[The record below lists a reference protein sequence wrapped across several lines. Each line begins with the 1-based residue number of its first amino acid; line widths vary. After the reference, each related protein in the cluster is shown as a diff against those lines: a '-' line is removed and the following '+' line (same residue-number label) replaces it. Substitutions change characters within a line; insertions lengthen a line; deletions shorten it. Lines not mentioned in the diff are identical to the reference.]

1 MNKKI
6 ISQKEASEQLKQYE
20 VRQRALKALRDHSFK
35 FNKIKEASKY
45 QKIINENKEKINFL
59 LSIIYWHKTAKKIFS
74 LLKKKTP

>member
-20 VRQRALKALRDHSFK
+20 VRQRALKALRDYNFK
-35 FNKIKEASKY
+35 FNKTKEASKY

-59 LSIIYWHKTAKKIFS
+59 LSIIYWHKTAKKMFS
-74 LLKKKTP
+74 LLKKKNP